1 MLHRTTII
9 SAMIIVVFFS
19 TNLFAAQY
27 ENYKWGATKQEVL
40 QQVNEKGYKIE
51 LEGDSTVIY
60 TDNLFDKKIDVFLVF
75 TPKTKL
81 LYMLWIENKDS
92 SVGRDLKPI
101 LTKKYGEP
109 ERPNQFMD
117 DYTWFENNKPS
128 LSLKYDHKTSLTYY
142 SAKYI
147 LIYKKEEAEIH
158 AKEAEIHA
166 KEAENKF

>member
-27 ENYKWGATKQEVL
+27 ENYKWGTTKQEVL

-51 LEGDSTVIY
+51 LEDDSSVIY
-60 TDNLFDKKIDVFLVF
+60 TDNLFDKKINVLLVF

-81 LYMLWIENKDS
+81 LCALSISSKDS

-117 DYTWFENNKPS
+117 KYIWQENGS
-128 LSLKYDHKTSLTYY
+128 LSLVLQYDHKTGLGYY
-142 SAKYI
+142 SKKYF
-147 LIYKKEEAEIH
+147 LIYRKETEQINAQ
-158 AKEAEIHA
+158 
-166 KEAENKF
+166 EAENKF